1 MKRMKKTFTLL
12 AFIFTGFLNAQ
23 GPSLQ
28 AWTVDAAGTTTLV
41 ALPNGTFVA
50 YTTSASSATLTATK
64 TVKVKFKNISST
76 NTNTYSV
83 LRTDITLNPA
93 GPSGAS
99 AYFCFGD
106 LGTCYSSFANEPN
119 GGDYSVL
126 APGAET
132 APGKQLITDLD
143 EAYTIGYSE
152 VNYKLFNVA
161 TGKNGADT
169 LSFTF
174 KYNMLA
180 GVNEHANVLES
191 VSNIYP
197 NPSTNNANITVV
209 LTDEV
214 PVKVQVFNSLGA
226 LVYNGTEQ
234 SLSGKNKLAVDCTN
248 FNSGL
253 YFITVTAGNSK
264 VTKRLV
270 VNK

>member
-1 MKRMKKTFTLL
+1 MKKIFTLIAL
-12 AFIFTGFLNAQ
+12 TFAGILNAQ
-23 GPSLQ
+23 SPSIE
-28 AWTVDAAGTTTLV
+28 AWTLDISGNDSIQLT
-41 ALPNGTFVA
+41 NGIVLA
-50 YTTSASSATLTATK
+50 YQTSASSSTLTATR
-64 TVKVKFKNISST
+64 TVKVKIKNISSS

-83 LRTDITLNPA
+83 VRNDVVLNPA
-93 GPSGAS
+93 APVGAK

-106 LGTCYSSFANEPN
+106 LGTCYPAFVKEADEFNVIGP
-119 GGDYSVL
+119 GGSTV
-126 APGAET
+126 A
-132 APGKQLITDLD
+132 GKHMITDLD
-143 EAYTIGYSE
+143 EAYTVGYSE

-161 TGKNGADT
+161 TGKTGADT

-174 KYNMLA
+174 KYNQLLS
-180 GVNEHANVLES
+180 VNENSSVVES

-197 NPSTNNANITVV
+197 NPSNNNANITVV

-214 PVKVQVFNSLGA
+214 PVKVQVFNSLGS

-234 SLSGKNKLAVDCTN
+234 NLSGKNKLAVDCSN
-248 FNSGL
+248 FHSGL